1 MILSP
6 PTKDAYVFTD
16 DVQVDVKNRGF
27 AFDEIAEVSEAAEV
41 PEGQDRGKGA
51 VTDWLKEVFGPGRV
65 PKIEELKSQFGYR
78 TQPKLIDLLATA
90 EAQGT
95 PLEGDIQARSKN
107 YNFFVMECG
116 VYILPQGDEKFKALK
131 FEIDFKDDRA
141 STYKMV
147 PGPETKKVL
156 ELGGKANIG
165 FGGNGEIGI
174 PKIAVPVGGPI
185 SASLDAAAKAE
196 LDAKFI
202 FTISYELKSQ
212 VVDAFG
218 AGNPFCR
225 WLMYKGENLRNDVAF
240 YPVIMTPKSV
250 TSFPC
255 EFRAYFKIDHPDWP
269 NAEFFLKPPLG
280 RDVAV

>member
-1 MILSP
+1 VS
-6 PTKDAYVFTD
+6 
-16 DVQVDVKNRGF
+16 
-27 AFDEIAEVSEAAEV
+27 DEAEAESL
-41 PEGQDRGKGA
+41 PGGKGIG
-51 VTDWLKEVFGPGRV
+51 DWLNKVFAPGRV
-65 PKIEELKSQFGYR
+65 PQIQDLKSEFGYR
-78 TQPKLIDLLATA
+78 TQPKLVDLLAVA

-95 PLEGDIQARSKN
+95 PLEGNIKARSKN

-116 VYILPQGDEKFKALK
+116 VYILPQGEEKFKALK

-141 STYKMV
+141 STHKMV
-147 PGPETKKVL
+147 PGPETKQVL

-165 FGGNGEIGI
+165 FGGNGEIGF
-174 PKIAVPVGGPI
+174 PQVALPAGGPI
-185 SASLDAAAKAE
+185 GASAGASAKAE

-218 AGNPFCR
+218 TGNPFCR
-225 WLMYKGENLRNDVAF
+225 WLMYKGDNLRNDVAF

-269 NAEFFLKPPLG
+269 NAEFFLKPPMV